1 MNADTTLY
9 TVETALVTGLV
20 SVYGLWLLV
29 SRLRRHR
36 PELAIGRPILIAF
49 GLRVTLLSVL
59 SLTQLAPT
67 LRGGDEI
74 LFVDQA
80 RAVAEGRSGAGDWYY
95 LLRHQLHEWVFA
107 VQIELMSSPE
117 FAMRV
122 TQVAIATVG
131 LALLATAVHDLAGRR
146 AGLVAAWVL
155 AIEPTGIF
163 FAGLL
168 HKESLMMLAEG
179 LVAFGGAALWT
190 RGRLTALLPMAAGC
204 LVAVGTRPYAGW
216 FLIAASAAITLH
228 GSARGLAR
236 GSTRG
241 VALLSGVV
249 LLVAVTAPTVWH
261 ATSDRELETLQT
273 SQDAN
278 ASDDSNLQLERVDFS
293 TRGAVIR
300 NLPTRVRDI
309 LLRPYPWELGNAS
322 QRLGLVGTTFLA
334 VGFFGFFL
342 PAILR
347 GRGHIL
353 RRAGPL
359 AYLLAFLIAAY
370 ALAAGNAGTGFRY
383 RTHIVGVGIC
393 LAVVMRAGQRRSVRA
408 VELGPPRPAR
418 PLAVAR

>member
-1 MNADTTLY
+1 MQAETTLY
-9 TVETALVTGLV
+9 NVETVLVTGLV
-20 SVYGLWLLV
+20 AAYGLRFLV
-29 SRLRRHR
+29 GRLRRHR
-36 PELAIGRPILIAF
+36 PELAIGRPILVAF
-49 GLRVTLLSVL
+49 GLRVALLAVL

-74 LFVDQA
+74 VFVNRA
-80 RAVAEGRSGAGDWYY
+80 RSVAEGPSGAGDWYY

-107 VQIELMSSPE
+107 VQLEVLSSPE
-117 FAMRV
+117 FALRV
-122 TQVAIATVG
+122 TQVAIATAG

-155 AIEPTGIF
+155 AIEPTSIF
-163 FAGLL
+163 FSGLL
-168 HKESLMMLAEG
+168 HKEALMLLAEG
-179 LVAFGGAALWT
+179 MVALGGAALWT
-190 RGRLTALLPMAAGC
+190 RGRLTSLVPMGAGC

-228 GSARGLAR
+228 ASARGLAR

-249 LLVAVTAPTVWH
+249 LLVAVTGPTVWH
-261 ATSDRELETLQT
+261 ATSDKELESLQL

-278 ASDDSNLQLERVDFS
+278 ATDESNLKLERVDFS
-293 TRGAVIR
+293 TRSAVIS
-300 NLPTRVRDI
+300 NLPTRIRDV
-309 LLRPYPWELGNAS
+309 LVRPYPWEVANAS
-322 QRLGLVGTTFLA
+322 QRMGLLGTTFLA
-334 VGFFGFFL
+334 IGFFGFFL

-359 AYLLAFLIAAY
+359 AYVLAFLIAAY

-383 RTHIVGVGIC
+383 RTHIVGIGIC
-393 LAVVMRAGQRRSVRA
+393 LTVVVRAGQRRSVRA
-408 VELGPPRPAR
+408 AEPVLQRPRR